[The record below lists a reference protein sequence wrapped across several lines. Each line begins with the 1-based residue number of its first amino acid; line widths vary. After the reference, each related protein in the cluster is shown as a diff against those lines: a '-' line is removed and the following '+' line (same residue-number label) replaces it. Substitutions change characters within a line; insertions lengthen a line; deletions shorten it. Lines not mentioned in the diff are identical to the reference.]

1 MVVRKK
7 LAVAA
12 CCLLMLSGCARS
24 VEGRAVV
31 EDPWHG
37 QGQSSSAPPPTTAA
51 VTSAEFDPCDF
62 DEITLTVAVGVD
74 PETVVPMS
82 DGCVWTGEDVGF
94 TATITA
100 GISLDSVETMSGATD
115 LTYID
120 VGARRVQIFAFK
132 GESCVA
138 VVDIDGRA
146 LQLVMI
152 EKDFSSFCIRLRV
165 AARMLVEEI

>member
-1 MVVRKK
+1 MRKK
-7 LAVAA
+7 LAAAA
-12 CCLLMLSGCARS
+12 CCLLVLSGCARS
-24 VEGRAVV
+24 VEGKAVV

-37 QGQSSSAPPPTTAA
+37 QGQSSSATPSTIEA

-82 DGCVWTGEDVGF
+82 GGCVWTGEDVAF

-100 GISLDSVETMSGATD
+100 GLPLDSVETTSGVSD
-115 LTYID
+115 LSSID
-120 VGARRVQIFAFK
+120 VGARTVQIFVFK
-132 GESCVA
+132 GDSCVA
-138 VVDIDGRA
+138 LVDIDGRA
-146 LQLVMI
+146 LQLTMM

-165 AARMLVEEI
+165 ATRMLLEDI